1 MLTPPRFVVLD
12 DKPEHLT
19 PIIEAFKHIGTSCI
33 GLPYNGETDEHLS
46 IDFYKGVRGLFIDL
60 NLSGGSVGTSQHYAE
75 IARILE
81 TVITKDNGPF
91 ILILWTE
98 NPQECPDLKTYLEES
113 IEQGCEYCKPLSVES
128 LSKTE
133 YINTIKDH
141 PDFGK
146 IFPGREDEFKNV
158 IKAFFTTHSQ
168 IAALFDWESK
178 VLEAVNQTLI
188 ELINLVPAD
197 KRNFNDYPSE
207 IDKVLSCIVR
217 ETVGKSHVATDP
229 KKALN
234 LAIYPILVD
243 KILNNTPNQEN
254 IQLWN
259 NAITQVGSASIA
271 DEKAVG
277 KFNKMLHLAV
287 TGHESMS
294 PYDWGAVVEIPSEIF
309 NDEFCLGHFGYN
321 QNYLIKNTFCFNST
335 EKLRPILIRLGASCD
350 YAQNKQGPIPYI
362 FGFVVDA
369 EKYHQRER
377 DFSDPEKQFINKKL
391 SDWVSPLFNYIDEDP
406 AFYIVLNLQLVV
418 SKVKGQLDTY
428 QTLYRLREQLLNQV
442 IVRATSFASRPG
454 INELYAR

>member
-12 DKPEHLT
+12 DKKEHLE
-19 PIIEAFKHIGTSCI
+19 PIIETFKLIGSSCI
-33 GLPYNGETDEHLS
+33 GVQYNEEDASHLQQ
-46 IDFYKGVRGLFIDL
+46 DYYKGVRGLFIDL
-60 NLSGGSVGTSQHYAE
+60 NLSGSSSLGSSTHYAE
-75 IARILE
+75 ITRILE
-81 TVITKDNGPF
+81 TVISCDNGPF
-91 ILILWTE
+91 IMILWTD
-98 NPQECPDLKTYLEES
+98 NPQECDQL
-113 IEQGCEYCKPLSVES
+113 IEYIETRLDPNKKYCKPLLIKS
-128 LSKTE
+128 LSKTM
-133 YINTIKDH
+133 YIDANSAIKESN
-141 PDFGK
+141 
-146 IFPGREDEFKNV
+146 RETFKEE
-158 IKAFFTTHSQ
+158 IKGFFSSVPQ

-188 ELINLVPAD
+188 ELLNLVPSD
-197 KRNFNDYPSE
+197 KRNFTDYPTE
-207 IDKVLSCIVR
+207 IDKVLSCISR

-229 KKALN
+229 QKALN

-243 KILNNTPNQEN
+243 KILNRTSNQEN

-259 NAITQVGSASIA
+259 NAITQVKTASIS

-309 NDEFCLGHFGYN
+309 NNEFCLGNFGYN
-321 QNYLIKNTFCFNST
+321 QNHLIKNTFCFNNI
-335 EKLRPILIRLGASCD
+335 EKLKPILIRLGASCD

-369 EKYHQRER
+369 EKYHERER
-377 DFSDPEKQFINKKL
+377 DFSDPEKKFINKKL
-391 SDWVSPLFNYIDEDP
+391 SDWVSPLFNYIDEQP
-406 AFYIVLNLQLVV
+406 AFYIVLNLQLVI

-454 INELYAR
+454 INELYVK

>member
-12 DKPEHLT
+12 DKKEHLG
-19 PIIEAFKHIGTSCI
+19 PIIETFKLIGSSCI
-33 GLPYNGETDEHLS
+33 GVQYNEEDESHLCQ
-46 IDFYKGVRGLFIDL
+46 DYYKGVRGLFIDL
-60 NLSGGSVGTSQHYAE
+60 NLSGKSSIGHNTHYAE
-75 IARILE
+75 IIRILE
-81 TVITKDNGPF
+81 SVISSENGPF
-91 ILILWTE
+91 IMILWTD
-98 NPQECPDLKTYLEES
+98 NPQECSNLIQYIEERLDP
-113 IEQGCEYCKPLSVES
+113 EKKYCKPLLIKP
-128 LSKTE
+128 LSKTQ
-133 YINTIKDH
+133 YIDENSNIKVDTSENL
-141 PDFGK
+141 K
-146 IFPGREDEFKNV
+146 DE
-158 IKAFFTTHSQ
+158 IKGFFSSVPQ

-188 ELINLVPAD
+188 ELINLVPND

-207 IDKVLSCIVR
+207 IDKVLSCIAR
-217 ETVGKSHVATDP
+217 ETVGKGHVATDP

-243 KILNNTPNQEN
+243 KILNNTPDQAN

-362 FGFVVDA
+362 FGFVVEA
-369 EKYHQRER
+369 EKYHERER
-377 DFSDPEKQFINKKL
+377 DFLDPDKKFISKKL
-391 SDWVSPLFNYIDEDP
+391 SDWVSPLFSYRDEDP
-406 AFYIVLNLQLVV
+406 AFYIVLNLQLVI
-418 SKVKGQLDTY
+418 SKVKGQLDSY

-442 IVRATSFASRPG
+442 IVRATTFASRPG
-454 INELYAR
+454 INELYVR